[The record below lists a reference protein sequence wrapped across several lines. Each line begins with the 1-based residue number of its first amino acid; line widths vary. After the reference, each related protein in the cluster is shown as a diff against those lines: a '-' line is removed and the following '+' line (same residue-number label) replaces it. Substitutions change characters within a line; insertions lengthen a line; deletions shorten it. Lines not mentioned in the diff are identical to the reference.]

1 MPAPDGP
8 PRPPADNAL
17 YRREDWAIV
26 RKKTLAAAYRF
37 VATLP
42 AASDLV
48 QTAVLTCITDPKEP
62 WLLPQRPLI
71 LYLVRVLSRIAFNER
86 AHRERFPSV
95 QAAEDTPHE
104 DGEEGFDAH
113 FDAILRTEA
122 KNPEQAYISAEQE
135 AIFAKRI
142 VALRAKT
149 KDDAPATFIIDAIT
163 RGEESPK
170 DVALAAGYD
179 IDDVYKARKRLER
192 AARAVLED
200 EKKAERTR

>member
-1 MPAPDGP
+1 MPDPDGP

-17 YRREDWAIV
+17 YRREDWAVV
-26 RKKTLAAAYRF
+26 RKKTVAAAYRF
-37 VATLP
+37 VSSLP
-42 AASDLV
+42 KASDLV

-62 WLLPQRPLI
+62 WLLPQRPLV
-71 LYLVRVLSRIAFNER
+71 LYLVRVLSRVAFNVR

-104 DGEEGFDAH
+104 DGEDAFDAP
-113 FDAILRTEA
+113 FDAILRSQE

-135 AIFAKRI
+135 AIFARRLL
-142 VALRAKT
+142 ALAAKT
-149 KDDAPATFIIDAIT
+149 KDDAPVTFIIDAIK

-179 IDDVYKARKRLER
+179 IDDIYKARKRLER
-192 AARAVLED
+192 AARVVLED